1 MKTVKPLL
9 SDKGVNTIKISLVD
23 RGKTVTEDKE
33 FAKTLNQ
40 YFSTAVNSLDIIENK
55 SLPTETGNL
64 EDPVEMAI
72 KKFEI
77 TLAFFQYRK
86 LFNINELFQ
95 FSEITS
101 EEILSEIN
109 NLDNEKVGS
118 YKNISNKLLSLSSEI
133 SCEYPTNIWNEQVI
147 MQKISQMN

>member
-1 MKTVKPLL
+1 M
-9 SDKGVNTIKISLVD
+9 D

-77 TLAFFQYRK
+77 TLVFFQYRK

-133 SCEYPTNIWNEQVI
+133 SCEYLTNIWNEQVI
-147 MQKISQMN
+147 MQKFLK